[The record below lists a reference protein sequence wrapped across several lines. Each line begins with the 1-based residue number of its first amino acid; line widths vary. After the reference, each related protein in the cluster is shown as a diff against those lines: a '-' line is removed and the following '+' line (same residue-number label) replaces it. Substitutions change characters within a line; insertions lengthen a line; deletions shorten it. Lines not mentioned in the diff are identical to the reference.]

1 MGQARV
7 GHDKARYQADCD
19 ALIVAIH
26 RSTLPDH
33 SRLIDTGLIDT
44 GLIDTGPAEA
54 GSDEWQPRR

>member
-33 SRLIDTGLIDT
+33 SRLTDTGLI
-44 GLIDTGPAEA
+44 GTGPAEA
-54 GSDEWQPRR
+54 GSDE

>member
-33 SRLIDTGLIDT
+33 SRLTDTGLIDM
-44 GLIDTGPAEA
+44 GPAEA
-54 GSDEWQPRR
+54 GSDE

>member
-26 RSTLPDH
+26 QSTWRTDQLC
-33 SRLIDTGLIDT
+33 LIDM
-44 GLIDTGPAEA
+44 GPAAA
-54 GSDEWQPRR
+54 GPMSGSPAMGSR

>member
-19 ALIVAIH
+19 ALLVAIH

-33 SRLIDTGLIDT
+33 SRLTDT

>member
-1 MGQARV
+1 MGQAMV

-26 RSTLPDH
+26 QSTLPHH
-33 SRLIDTGLIDT
+33 SRLTDT

>member
-33 SRLIDTGLIDT
+33 SRLTNTGLIDM
-44 GLIDTGPAEA
+44 GPAEA
-54 GSDEWQPRR
+54 GSDE